1 MAGGR
6 AALSAF
12 GDVTLE
18 IVEAGKKYI
27 PDDEERKAFGQRALE
42 EFKSGRY
49 HFSFAMYDDS
59 IL

>member
-6 AALSAF
+6 AGYAGF
-12 GDVTLE
+12 GDVTSE

-49 HFSFAMYDDS
+49 RFSFAMYDS